1 MRRMS
6 QWMFFARREGT
17 EMVVGRII
25 HRITFEMMSGFRLVE
40 WRVER
45 NWWREVEGVRE
56 RRLMIQT
63 GILVVELNNSE
74 SVML

>member
-1 MRRMS
+1 
-6 QWMFFARREGT
+6 MFFARREGT

-25 HRITFEMMSGFRLVE
+25 HRITFEMMRGFRLVE

-56 RRLMIQT
+56 RRLMVQT
-63 GILVVELNNSE
+63 GIFIVVG
-74 SVML
+74 